1 MLLVFKFK
9 ASMTSSNDVIIGSLQ
24 KPCNFHVSQCIKSK
38 VSDLDYF
45 DLFFQKC
52 YIFSISRLV

>member
-1 MLLVFKFK
+1 MLSVFKFK
-9 ASMTSSNDVIIGSLQ
+9 LLLRHQYDVIIGSLQ

-52 YIFSISRLV
+52 YIFSILRLV